1 MTRSPRLDQVKQGNP
16 SPSETMMHFP
26 PLFHISHRL
35 KILIS
40 PYFRCFSAFPLFRE
54 NYSFP
59 FYFFKFHPDFVKLIH
74 FYMPYVFFVP
84 LCFDHD
90 AFMHHTMHVGL
101 LDAPEIKRRK
111 GRLRLTIRVS
121 LVITHKFHL

>member
-54 NYSFP
+54 NYSSP
-59 FYFFKFHPDFVKLIH
+59 FYFFKFHPDFVKLTC
-74 FYMPYVFFVP
+74 FYMPHVLFVS
-84 LCFDHD
+84 LCLTM
-90 AFMHHTMHVGL
+90 MHLCITQCTYWT
-101 LDAPEIKRRK
+101 P
-111 GRLRLTIRVS
+111 LRLSAVRV
-121 LVITHKFHL
+121 V